1 LKQAEPSPLRLIS
14 QEFSAL
20 AAESEHLISK
30 IAIAIA
36 AASFLLSLT
45 ITANFQATLG
55 MIISSVSLAFGLYHV
70 ILLRWREKLR
80 RHIIV
85 IRIINVTIEVSL
97 PTLVILL
104 DAHFMGSFYAL
115 TSTPPYLTFIA
126 VMASGLRFS
135 YCLAVS
141 AGCLGAIE
149 YMALYFIISPG
160 LPQNIVNEP
169 TFSLAFAVNHSIYI
183 LCAGLVAMLV
193 AHVARYTISRIARQV
208 IEKERIRHLFG
219 EYIAPEALSHVL
231 SEGISLQGE
240 RRVVTVLFADI
251 RGFTDLSYKVNPE
264 QIVAYLNS
272 YFGSM
277 CDVIGRN
284 GGMVNK
290 FIGDGLLAVFGAPQN
305 DPYHTVNA
313 MLAARNMLEAAC
325 LIPRPDGQSTQIGVS
340 LHTGDV
346 VLGNIGST
354 LRKDYTVIGDTVNL
368 ASRIQSLCVPLGET
382 LLISEDLARQVQHI
396 YQLRNL
402 GEHQIKGRTGRVR
415 VFGVA
420 ADKDD
425 NL

>member
-1 LKQAEPSPLRLIS
+1 LKQAESSPLRLIS
-14 QEFSAL
+14 QEFVAL

-36 AASFLLSLT
+36 SASFILSLT
-45 ITANFQATLG
+45 ITVNFHATLG
-55 MIISSVSLAFGLYHV
+55 MIISSVSLFFGLYHV
-70 ILLRWREKLR
+70 ILLSFREKLR
-80 RHIIV
+80 SHINI
-85 IRIINVTIEVSL
+85 IRIINVIIEVSL
-97 PTLVILL
+97 PTLVIFL

-135 YCLAVS
+135 HWLAVS
-141 AGCLGAIE
+141 AGCLGAVE
-149 YMALYFIISPG
+149 YLALYFIISPG
-160 LPQNIVNEP
+160 LPQNIINEP
-169 TFSLAFAVNHSIYI
+169 TFSFAFAVNHSIYI
-183 LCAGLVAMLV
+183 LCAGLLAMLI
-193 AHVARYTISRIARQV
+193 AHIARYTIRRIAKQV
-208 IEKERIRHLFG
+208 IEKERIRNLFG

-231 SEGISLQGE
+231 SGEISLQGE

-251 RGFTDLSYKVNPE
+251 RGFTDLSYKLKPE
-264 QIVAYLNS
+264 QIVDYLNS

-305 DPYHTVNA
+305 DPYHAINA
-313 MLAARNMLEAAC
+313 MLAARNMLETARE
-325 LIPRPDGQSTQIGVS
+325 IPRPDGQPTEIGVS

-354 LRKDYTVIGDTVNL
+354 LRKDYTVIGDAVNL

-382 LLISEDLARQVQHI
+382 LLISEALARLVQHI
-396 YQLRNL
+396 YQLRDL
-402 GEHQIKGRTGRVR
+402 GEHQIKGRTGSVR

-420 ADKDD
+420 ADTEG
-425 NL
+425 